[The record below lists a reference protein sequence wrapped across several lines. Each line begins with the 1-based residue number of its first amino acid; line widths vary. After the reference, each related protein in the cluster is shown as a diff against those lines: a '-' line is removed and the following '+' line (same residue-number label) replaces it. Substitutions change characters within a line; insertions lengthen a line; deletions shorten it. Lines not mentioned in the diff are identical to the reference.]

1 MKIVNIVHAI
11 DTEGPLHEP
20 LEATF
25 ARLAEIFRVTN
36 VKCSRDN
43 LEKLKNKEIDLG
55 GKEEEVAAT
64 LNGHLLNYNNTW
76 DKIDNMLRDILS

>member
-43 LEKLKNKEIDLG
+43 SKNKEIDLG
-55 GKEEEVAAT
+55 GKEESSCHTKWTFTNTMILGIKLIICCAIFY
-64 LNGHLLNYNNTW
+64 LN
-76 DKIDNMLRDILS
+76 